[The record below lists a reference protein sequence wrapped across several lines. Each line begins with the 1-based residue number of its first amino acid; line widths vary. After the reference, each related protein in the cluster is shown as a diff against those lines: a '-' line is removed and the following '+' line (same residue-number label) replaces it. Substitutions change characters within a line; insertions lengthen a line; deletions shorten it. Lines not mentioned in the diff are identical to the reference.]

1 MSRRSLVIFALA
13 VLIAS
18 SALAA
23 AEVRLTALTLQAGK
37 PVDINFS
44 RTSRA
49 PSRAAM
55 QGSLLYDNGKTAVK
69 LDFQKMEPAI
79 LFAGDISAF
88 VLWAVTL
95 DGSAENLGEVIA
107 DKKNASGSLQGYTGK
122 KVFALMVTAEPFAT
136 VTRPTEL
143 VLFVSG
149 EIGGMNI
156 QNTSFS
162 FTNFS
167 TDYKPALD
175 SISGIQY
182 NDPTPAAV
190 KQAKKAIELAKKL
203 DAAAVNPKAMDGAT
217 VAFGKAMAAAGNKK
231 VMADQARVAAQLAAQ
246 AIKDT
251 IRVNEAKAAAEAE
264 AKRLA
269 EKATLVERATTAE
282 GESQRSAQELKEV
295 QIQREALASETKN
308 LALLTVKLT
317 VEKDAI
323 AAERD
328 TVKADRDAVKAD
340 RDAVKAERDAV
351 KAERDAVKADRDK
364 VSADREAMKKERDD
378 LAGMLKGAL
387 SSVADTTETARG
399 VIVSLSGI
407 LFDVGKA
414 TLKPASQLSVAK
426 LAGILMVFPNM
437 NLSIEGYTDST
448 GSSDLNMRLSADRA
462 RSVYEFLMGQGISNS
477 RMRYQGFGLDNPVA
491 PNDTETNRAKNRR
504 VEVVLTQAVKAP

>member
-1 MSRRSLVIFALA
+1 MAIRKYAVLILILA
-13 VLIAS
+13 VLLVS

-23 AEVRLTALTLQAGK
+23 AEIQLTALSLQTGK
-37 PVDINFS
+37 PVDINFAK
-44 RTSRA
+44 TSRA
-49 PSRAAM
+49 PSQAAM
-55 QGSLLYDNGKTAVK
+55 QATLLYDNGKAAVK
-69 LDFQKMEPAI
+69 LSYQKMEPAV

-88 VLWAVTL
+88 VLWAVTI
-95 DGSAENLGEVIA
+95 DGTVENLGEVVA
-107 DKKNASGSLQGYTGK
+107 DKKSASGSLQGYTGK

-143 VLFVSG
+143 IVFVSG
-149 EIGGMNI
+149 EMRGANI
-156 QNTSFS
+156 PNTPFS
-162 FTNFS
+162 FANFS
-167 TDYKPALD
+167 TGYKPALD

-190 KQAKKAIELAKKL
+190 KQANKAIEIAKKL

-231 VMADQARVAAQLAAQ
+231 VMADQARIAAQLASQ

-251 IRVNEAKAAAEAE
+251 IKANEAKAAAEAE

-269 EKATLVERATTAE
+269 EKTALVERATTAE
-282 GESQRSAQELKEV
+282 GESQRIAQELKEV
-295 QIQREALASETKN
+295 QVQREALASETKN
-308 LALLTVKLT
+308 LAMLTEKLT
-317 VEKDAI
+317 AEKDTI
-323 AAERD
+323 
-328 TVKADRDAVKAD
+328 T
-340 RDAVKAERDAV
+340 AERDAV
-351 KAERDAVKADRDK
+351 KAER
-364 VSADREAMKKERDD
+364 EAIKKERDN

-448 GSSDLNMRLSADRA
+448 GTNELNMRLSTDRA

-477 RMRYQGFGLDNPVA
+477 RMRYQGFGPDNPVA

>member
-1 MSRRSLVIFALA
+1 MSKRNLA
-13 VLIAS
+13 VFTLAILLVS
-18 SALAA
+18 TALSG
-23 AEVRLTALTLQAGK
+23 AEVKLTALTVQAGK
-37 PVDINFS
+37 PIDVNFA

-49 PSRAAM
+49 PSKAAM
-55 QGSLLYDNGKTAVK
+55 QATLLYDNGRASVK
-69 LDFQKMEPAI
+69 LSFQKMEPAV

-88 VLWAVTL
+88 VLWAVTI
-95 DGSAENLGEVIA
+95 DGTAENLGEVVA
-107 DKKNASGSLQGYTGK
+107 DKRSASGSLQGFTGK

-149 EIGGMNI
+149 EVGETNI
-156 QNTSFS
+156 QNTPFT

-167 TDYKPALD
+167 TGYKPALD

-182 NDPTPAAV
+182 NDPMPAAV
-190 KQAKKAIELAKKL
+190 KQATKAIEIAKKL

-231 VMADQARVAAQLAAQ
+231 VMADQARVAAQLASQ

-251 IRVNEAKAAAEAE
+251 IKANEAKAVAEVE
-264 AKRLA
+264 AKRQA
-269 EKATLVERATTAE
+269 EKAALVERATTAE
-282 GESQRSAQELKEV
+282 GESQRIAQELKEV

-308 LALLTVKLT
+308 LALLTEKLT
-317 VEKDAI
+317 AEKDTI
-323 AAERD
+323 A
-328 TVKADRDAVKAD
+328 
-340 RDAVKAERDAV
+340 AERDAV
-351 KAERDAVKADRDK
+351 KAER
-364 VSADREAMKKERDD
+364 EAIKKERDD
-378 LAGMLKGAL
+378 LAKMLKGAL

-414 TLKPASQLSVAK
+414 TLMPASQLSVAK

-477 RMRYQGFGLDNPVA
+477 RMKYQGFGPDNPVA
-491 PNDTETNRAKNRR
+491 PNDTEGNRSKNRR
-504 VEVVLTQAVKAP
+504 VEVVLTQAVKVP

>member
-156 QNTSFS
+156 QNTP
-162 FTNFS
+162 FTFTSFS

>member
-1 MSRRSLVIFALA
+1 MSKRNLA
-13 VLIAS
+13 VFTVAILLAS
-18 SALAA
+18 SALSA
-23 AEVRLTALTLQAGK
+23 AEVKLTALTLQAGK
-37 PVDINFS
+37 TLDINFAK
-44 RTSRA
+44 TSRA
-49 PSRAAM
+49 PSQAAM
-55 QGSLLYDNGKTAVK
+55 QGSLLYDNGQASVK
-69 LDFQKMEPAI
+69 LSYQKMEPAV

-88 VLWAVTL
+88 VLWAVTI
-95 DGSAENLGEVIA
+95 DGTVENLGEVVA
-107 DKKNASGSLQGYTGK
+107 DKKSASGSLQGYTGK
-122 KVFALMVTAEPFAT
+122 KIFALMVTAEPFAT

-143 VLFVSG
+143 IVFVSG
-149 EIGGMNI
+149 EIGGTNI
-156 QNTSFS
+156 QNTPFS

-167 TDYKPALD
+167 TGYKPALD

-190 KQAKKAIELAKKL
+190 KQATKAIEIAKKI

-217 VAFGKAMAAAGNKK
+217 VAFGKAMAATGNKK
-231 VMADQARVAAQLAAQ
+231 VMADQARVAAQLASQ

-251 IRVNEAKAAAEAE
+251 IKVNEAKAAAEAE

-269 EKATLVERATTAE
+269 EKTTLEARATTAE
-282 GESQRSAQELKEV
+282 GESQRIAQELKEV
-295 QIQREALASETKN
+295 QVQREALASETKN
-308 LALLTVKLT
+308 LAQLTEKLT
-317 VEKDAI
+317 AEKDTI
-323 AAERD
+323 A
-328 TVKADRDAVKAD
+328 
-340 RDAVKAERDAV
+340 AERDAV
-351 KAERDAVKADRDK
+351 KAERDK
-364 VSADREAMKKERDD
+364 VAAEREAIKKERDD

-437 NLSIEGYTDST
+437 NLSVEGYTDST
-448 GSSDLNMRLSADRA
+448 GPNELNLRLSTDRA

-477 RMRYQGFGLDNPVA
+477 RMRYKGFGPDNPVA

-504 VEVVLTQAVKAP
+504 VEVVLTQAVKAPL